1 LYLDHCKDRLGEAKT
16 MKFASLLK
24 QALDSVDEANEY
36 TQFRYLKFPLP
47 KNNVYFTI
55 EVMVDIMTYTVDDP
69 EIAIRCRDKVTDEV
83 IFLWSWD
90 KFMDRIDMMADW
102 YEDYLD
108 DGIINRDRFADP
120 WSNMEDKHILEQK
133 ADEEISLENKM
144 NKIEENLKQ
153 IDSQVKVLSGER
165 AKIVAEI
172 KKKG

>member
-1 LYLDHCKDRLGEAKT
+1 
-16 MKFASLLK
+16 
-24 QALDSVDEANEY
+24 
-36 TQFRYLKFPLP
+36 
-47 KNNVYFTI
+47 
-55 EVMVDIMTYTVDDP
+55 MVDIMTYTVDDP

-83 IFLWSWD
+83 VFLWSWD

-144 NKIEENLKQ
+144 NKIETSLKQ
-153 IDSQVKVLSGER
+153 IDGQIKVLSGER

-172 KKKG
+172 KKKGQCSDADI